1 MALFFIRS
9 WYDPNS
15 IMKER
20 IQARQDLVP
29 NFMIART
36 AANFKESTQV
46 KEVVQGQAGR
56 KEAKGEVY
64 RKQGDGG

>member
-1 MALFFIRS
+1 
-9 WYDPNS
+9 
-15 IMKER
+15 MKER